1 MKPLSPEFT
10 FERFRAEELRLLRNV
25 ARKAAAWLSEPGDP
39 AVAAAVPELRGLL
52 SELYEL
58 RARAREDYGWQ

>member
-1 MKPLSPEFT
+1 M
-10 FERFRAEELRLLRNV
+10 LRNV